1 MSTLRRISQLTI
13 LAIVFMV
20 VSGASYF
27 LIELCSGGRLER
39 WRGAEFTGS
48 IGDES
53 LAIELATLPVVLA
66 VFACW
71 GVVRLFRL
79 RSVHNEIDDTFRP
92 VLTVVAGYGRF
103 VLIVVAGIYLLLGH
117 GWAAAAHL
125 VVAVVMFALFYRHH
139 RARERAIQERLLL
152 EREEQGDDS
161 PNHVVTMRCSAYED
175 CQEGRG
181 FSARFFR

>member
-27 LIELCSGGRLER
+27 LIEMCSGGRLER

-48 IGDES
+48 LGEES

-66 VFACW
+66 VLASW

-92 VLTVVAGYGRF
+92 VLTIVAGYGRF
-103 VLIVVAGIYLLLGH
+103 VLIVAAGIYLLLGH

-125 VVAVVMFALFYRHH
+125 VVAIAMFALFHCHH
-139 RARERAIQERLLL
+139 RARERAIQERFLI
-152 EREEQGDDS
+152 EREEDGGDNPS
-161 PNHVVTMRCSAYED
+161 HA
-175 CQEGRG
+175 
-181 FSARFFR
+181 A